1 MTAGSPAITISG
13 LRKSYGDVHAVAG
26 VDLTIERGEVFGL
39 LGPNGAGKTTMIEIL
54 EGQRA
59 RDGGELTVLGFDP
72 AEGGR
77 AFRDLIGIVPQ
88 EGGVEQVFT
97 VREAVELYSSA
108 YPAPRPADEVIELV
122 DLGEKRDAK
131 IETLS
136 GGQRRR
142 LDLALG
148 IAGDPELIFLDEPT
162 TGFDPSARR
171 RSWELVE
178 RLAGLGKTVL
188 LTTHYMDEAQ
198 HLADRVAVI
207 AHGRIVAEGTPD
219 TLTAAS
225 GAAVVEFALPA
236 GTSAADL
243 PLPASARLE
252 HHEGRVS
259 FQTDTPTRDLAPL
272 IAWAGERRLE
282 LDALTVSR
290 PSLEDVYLELTRE
303 PEG

>member
-13 LRKSYGDVHAVAG
+13 LHKSYGDVHAVAG

-188 LTTHYMDEAQ
+188 LDDP
-198 HLADRVAVI
+198 L
-207 AHGRIVAEGTPD
+207 HG
-219 TLTAAS
+219 
-225 GAAVVEFALPA
+225 
-236 GTSAADL
+236 
-243 PLPASARLE
+243 
-252 HHEGRVS
+252 
-259 FQTDTPTRDLAPL
+259 
-272 IAWAGERRLE
+272 
-282 LDALTVSR
+282 
-290 PSLEDVYLELTRE
+290 
-303 PEG
+303 